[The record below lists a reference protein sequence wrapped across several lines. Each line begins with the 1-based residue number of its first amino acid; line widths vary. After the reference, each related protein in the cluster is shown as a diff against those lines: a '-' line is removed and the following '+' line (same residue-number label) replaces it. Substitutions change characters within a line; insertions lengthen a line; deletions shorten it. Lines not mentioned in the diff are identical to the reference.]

1 MTADCSEPEGK
12 PSLHEGL
19 VDITHDVFNVYYHF
33 DRVARPDGSLKGQSQ
48 SDQPDNEAARD
59 LAFKECTK
67 IVVNSGVAT
76 ACGPHFDG
84 DIMVPLNICM
94 QGEAVYCVTQYTTE
108 LNI

>member
-1 MTADCSEPEGK
+1 MRRQKERQLQYRPEYC
-12 PSLHEGL
+12 
-19 VDITHDVFNVYYHF
+19 TT
-33 DRVARPDGSLKGQSQ
+33 KGQQPQ

-59 LAFKECTK
+59 QAFKECTN

-94 QGEAVYCVTQYTTE
+94 QGEAVHCVTLSTKEHKHLIT
-108 LNI
+108 LNFQTLP